1 MGVLK
6 NDKNNENMILIK
18 FSAGVLL
25 IIFGILS
32 IIKERKDRNKE
43 NSFSH
48 LVSESVKFQNYL
60 VSIILTVIGLGLI
73 ISCF

>member
-1 MGVLK
+1 
-6 NDKNNENMILIK
+6 MILFK
-18 FSAGVLL
+18 MSAGVLL
-25 IIFGILS
+25 IVFGILS